1 MGPDEILPG
10 VRMGFMKHFDTK
22 NDFFYER
29 LEATVLD
36 SNTKQHSEYGEDSE

>member
-1 MGPDEILPG
+1 
-10 VRMGFMKHFDTK
+10 MGFMKHFDTK
-22 NDFFYER
+22 NDFYER